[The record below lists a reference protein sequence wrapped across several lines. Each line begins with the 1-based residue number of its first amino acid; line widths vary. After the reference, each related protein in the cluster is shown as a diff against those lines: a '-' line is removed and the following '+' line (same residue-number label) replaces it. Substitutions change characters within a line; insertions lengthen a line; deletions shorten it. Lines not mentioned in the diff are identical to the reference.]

1 MDATDQRGQTAI
13 MTAAS
18 KGHTE
23 VVRFLRDHG
32 ADLRHKDLDDRSEA
46 FQSTAPSPYACMRS
60 LS

>member
-1 MDATDQRGQTAI
+1 MEATDQRGRTAI

-32 ADLRHKDLDDRSEA
+32 RANLRHKDLDDRSVY
-46 FQSTAPSPYACMRS
+46 FLSTDPAHVES
-60 LS
+60 LN

>member
-1 MDATDQRGQTAI
+1 MEATDQRGQTAI

-32 ADLRHKDLDDRSEA
+32 ADLRHKDLDDRYQD
-46 FQSTAPSPYACMRS
+46 FLKTVPVGCPS
-60 LS
+60 